1 MYKPALV
8 FEVTFKPEA
17 KLANGIGTDAV
28 KTHKNLTVTEHTKT
42 SFFTVENQVYQI
54 HEIPLEICRRNVW
67 CDWV

>member
-28 KTHKNLTVTEHTKT
+28 K
-42 SFFTVENQVYQI
+42 SFDSKHI
-54 HEIPLEICRRNVW
+54 KI
-67 CDWV
+67 